1 MSLLIVD
8 DEDNFRESL
17 RDAFEDEGYDVAVA
31 ADGVEALDVLKARD
45 DVRVVILDLMM
56 PRMTGAELYEVMQAD
71 PRLARIP
78 VIVATSDA
86 SRAPK
91 GVPVLTKPIRLETL
105 RAAVLNACTD
115 R

>member
-17 RDAFEDEGYDVAVA
+17 RDAFEDEGYEVAVA
-31 ADGVEALDVLKARD
+31 ADGVEALDLLKERD

-56 PRMTGAELYEVMQAD
+56 PRMTGTELYEVMQAD
-71 PRLARIP
+71 PRLAQIP

-91 GVPVLTKPIRLETL
+91 GVPVLTKPIRLEAL
-105 RAAVLNACTD
+105 RAAVLSACTD